1 MLPTPPKRGGTEK
14 PTPVSENG
22 SMTWASFLATSS
34 DLQLIP
40 RLMGVDDLQAAV
52 EQVSV
57 APHRVERD
65 TELASWLSG
74 FCRRPI

>member
-1 MLPTPPKRGGTEK
+1 
-14 PTPVSENG
+14 
-22 SMTWASFLATSS
+22 MTWASFLATSS